1 MEEKQNIE
9 SGLSLSDLF
18 TMIFHNIF
26 LIVLITVFVTLVGS
40 IYTFKVVKPTYQSK
54 AVVMVQV
61 DKTDSGGSN
70 TNDYDVT
77 LTLRLIQTVA
87 EFFEKDVVLNDVS
100 ERTNVSSLSTSISSK
115 IMRDNLKV
123 TYNTNSLYINLSY
136 TSEDPEVAKVVL
148 NEIIEVAI
156 EIANSDYPVLKNTIY
171 RVDNPQTG
179 VYASPNKAL
188 NVIISVILGG
198 VIGVV
203 AALLVEILKSTIR
216 NKKEVEALLPGYQVI
231 GVISEIPEKEGDN

>member
-100 ERTNVSSLSTSISSK
+100 ERTNVSSLSTSITSK

-179 VYASPNKAL
+179 LYKSPNKAL

>member
-100 ERTNVSSLSTSISSK
+100 ERTNVSSLSTSITSK

-179 VYASPNKAL
+179 LYKSPNKAL
-188 NVIISVILGG
+188 NVIVSVILGG